1 MNQDLIALYKADPR
15 QKKKLVKGLQS
26 LDKVVAFVGDG
37 DNDELAVKKAD
48 VGFAMGVIGSD
59 DCKEAADVIILDD
72 RLNGVVNSILW
83 GRNQIL
89 SMRKFL

>member
-1 MNQDLIALYKADPR
+1 MNQDLIALYKAEPR
-15 QKKKLVKGLQS
+15 QKKKLVKRLQS

-48 VGFAMGVIGSD
+48 VGFAMGVIASD

-72 RLNGVVNSILW
+72 SLNGVVNSILW
-83 GRNQIL
+83 GRKIRFFQ
-89 SMRKFL
+89 

>member
-1 MNQDLIALYKADPR
+1 M
-15 QKKKLVKGLQS
+15 
-26 LDKVVAFVGDG
+26 
-37 DNDELAVKKAD
+37 KKAD